1 MDDTDQQLI
10 ALLRANARAPVAT
23 LARQLK
29 VARGTVQ
36 NRLAK
41 LEAAGTIAG
50 YTVRLKPQAEAHR
63 IRALTTIAVDGNRGE
78 AVLRPTR
85 EALDRMWRADA
96 QGEAAEGDAE
106 PALAALTTTTL
117 WEQNADEERPLPDED
132 IPTVERVLRTAR
144 RAMGSSPA

>member
-78 AVLRPTR
+78 AVLRALRGDPAV
-85 EALDRMWRADA
+85 EALHTTNGRWDIVAELRAA
-96 QGEAAEGDAE
+96 NLEAFD
-106 PALAALTTTTL
+106 
-117 WEQNADEERPLPDED
+117 
-132 IPTVERVLRTAR
+132 RVLGRIRLIDGIASTET
-144 RAMGSSPA
+144 SLLLSTHKL